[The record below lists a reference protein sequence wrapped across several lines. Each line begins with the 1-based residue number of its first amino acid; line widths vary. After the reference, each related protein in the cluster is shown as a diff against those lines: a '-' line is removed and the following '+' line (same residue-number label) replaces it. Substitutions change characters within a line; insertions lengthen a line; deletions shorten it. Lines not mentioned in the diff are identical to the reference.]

1 MPAAKVSSVK
11 PALAGALSFIL
22 PTTEQTYLL
31 RACLWP
37 GESGRQA
44 WARWQGHV
52 SDPLGFLRQDDEG
65 FKNLLPLL
73 SVSLSDN
80 GAAVDSA
87 FQTCLRTA
95 YLRDEL
101 RSKSYRRICRDVLGA
116 FTAADI
122 PTIVLKGAALAD
134 TVYRDPVLQ
143 HAHYLELLV
152 KEDELYRAVNL
163 LQSLGFAS
171 SNGNLNSNKQHVEI
185 EHQTGLQLVLHH
197 RLFRMP
203 FYNVA
208 AADLWARSEIQ
219 TIADVPARIMSP
231 ADNLLHVIGQPFCS
245 PNHVLVR
252 WVCDSWFIVHQF
264 PNLDWNILLDCASRA
279 HMALPLYV
287 TLDYL
292 AKDLHAPI
300 PNDFLNRLREIAART
315 DTIGREAALFGAR
328 ASVRGGFKTLLTSA
342 GNWRERALIIK
353 WILLPSLRYLQW
365 VQQIRH
371 SWLVPFYYV
380 YRPLRYMTRR
390 IWSFWK
396 GRIRSSGLQKK
407 SIAVLLGTRG

>member
-1 MPAAKVSSVK
+1 MPSPQ
-11 PALAGALSFIL
+11 PALSGVLSTIL
-22 PTTEQTYLL
+22 PTEEQTWLL
-31 RACLWP
+31 RACLWS
-37 GESGRQA
+37 EEAGREA
-44 WARWQGHV
+44 WAVWRDYVGDPV
-52 SDPLGFLRQDDEG
+52 SFAKHDNAGV
-65 FKNLLPLL
+65 KNVLPLL
-73 SVSLSDN
+73 SVSLKNN
-80 GAAVDSA
+80 GVAVDSA

-101 RSKSYRRICRDVLGA
+101 RAKVYRQICREVL
-116 FTAADI
+116 TAYTEADI
-122 PTIVLKGAALAD
+122 SIIVLKGAALAD

-231 ADNLLHVIGQPFCS
+231 ADNLLDVCGHSFCS
-245 PNHVLVR
+245 PNHELLR
-252 WVCDSWFIVHQF
+252 WVCDSWFIVHRY

-315 DTIGREAALFGAR
+315 DTIGREAALYGAR
-328 ASVRGGFKTLLTSA
+328 GSVRGGFKTLLTSA
-342 GNWRERALIIK
+342 SNWRERALIIK
-353 WILLPSLRYLQW
+353 WMLIPSLRYLHR
-365 VQQIRH
+365 VQRTRH
-371 SWLVPFYYV
+371 PWLLPLYYV
-380 YRPLRYMTRR
+380 YRPLRYIGRR
-390 IWSFWK
+390 IWSSCKSW
-396 GRIRSSGLQKK
+396 IRSNGLQKK
-407 SIAVLLGTRG
+407 SRAVSLGSRG